1 MRPYVWFQAEEVV
14 NMDREVQ
21 FLLYNM
27 PEDSGKVQVVIKD
40 ETIWCTQKA
49 MAQLFGV
56 GVPAV
61 SKHLKNIFEEGELSP
76 EMTISKMET
85 VINRGK
91 RGEVNEFIDFYNL
104 DAIIAVGYR
113 VSSLKATRFRQWAT
127 KILNE
132 YIRKGFAMDDERLKQ
147 GTALFGKDYFREL
160 LERVRSIR
168 ASERRIWQQITDIY
182 AECSIDYDRNAKTTR
197 DFYAMVQ
204 NRFHYAITGQ
214 TAAEIIYTKA
224 DHTKEHMGMTTW
236 KNAPDGR
243 VLKSDVSIAK
253 NYLQEKE
260 IRQLERTVAGYFDY
274 IEDLIERENTFNM
287 EQFASSINEFLTFRR
302 YQILPDKGKISAA
315 QAKKK
320 AEDEY
325 ALFDPTQQI
334 DSDFDK
340 EVRKT
345 LKDLA

>member
-1 MRPYVWFQAEEVV
+1 MSNEI
-14 NMDREVQ
+14 Q
-21 FLLYNM
+21 FLLYNI
-27 PEDSGKVQVVIKD
+27 PDADGKVQVVIKG
-40 ETIWCTQKA
+40 ETLWCTQKA

-56 GVPAV
+56 GVPAI
-61 SKHLKNIFEEGELSP
+61 SKHLKNIFTEGELNP
-76 EMTISKMET
+76 DTTISKMET
-85 VINRGK
+85 VVNRGM
-91 RGEVNEFIDFYNL
+91 RGEVNELIDFYSL

-132 YIRKGFAMDDERLKQ
+132 YIKKGFVMDDERLKQ
-147 GTALFGKDYFREL
+147 GTAVFGKDYFREL

-168 ASERRIWQQITDIY
+168 TSERRIWQQITDIY
-182 AECSIDYDRNAKTTR
+182 AECSTDYDKNSPTTR
-197 DFYAMVQ
+197 DFYAMIQ
-204 NRFHYAITGQ
+204 NSFHYAITGQ
-214 TAAEIIYTKA
+214 TAAEIIYSKA
-224 DHTKEHMGMTTW
+224 DHTKGHMGLTTW

-260 IRQLERTVAGYFDY
+260 IRQLERAVTGFFDY

-287 EQFASSINEFLTFRR
+287 AQFSASVNEFLTFRK
-302 YQILPDKGKISAA
+302 YQILPDKGKITAS

-320 AEDEY
+320 AEEEY
-325 ALFDPTQQI
+325 DIFNKTQRI

-340 EVRKT
+340 EIRVLLDNK
-345 LKDLA
+345 

>member
-1 MRPYVWFQAEEVV
+1 
-14 NMDREVQ
+14 
-21 FLLYNM
+21 
-27 PEDSGKVQVVIKD
+27 
-40 ETIWCTQKA
+40 
-49 MAQLFGV
+49 
-56 GVPAV
+56 
-61 SKHLKNIFEEGELSP
+61 
-76 EMTISKMET
+76 
-85 VINRGK
+85 
-91 RGEVNEFIDFYNL
+91 
-104 DAIIAVGYR
+104 
-113 VSSLKATRFRQWAT
+113 
-127 KILNE
+127 
-132 YIRKGFAMDDERLKQ
+132 
-147 GTALFGKDYFREL
+147 
-160 LERVRSIR
+160 
-168 ASERRIWQQITDIY
+168 
-182 AECSIDYDRNAKTTR
+182 
-197 DFYAMVQ
+197 MVQ
-204 NRFHYAITGQ
+204 NRFHYAIIGQ

>member
-1 MRPYVWFQAEEVV
+1 
-14 NMDREVQ
+14 
-21 FLLYNM
+21 M

-127 KILNE
+127 TILNE

-182 AECSIDYDRNAKTTR
+182 AECCIDYDRNAKTTR

-224 DHTKEHMGMTTW
+224 DHTKDHMGLTTW

-243 VLKSDVSIAK
+243 ILKSDVSIAK

-287 EQFASSINEFLTFRR
+287 EQFAASVNEFLTFRR
-302 YQILPDKGKISAA
+302 YQTLPDKGKISAA

-340 EVRKT
+340 EVRKM
-345 LKDLA
+345 LKDGE

>member
-1 MRPYVWFQAEEVV
+1 MAKNIEIRNSTAE
-14 NMDREVQ
+14 
-21 FLLYNM
+21 FLIFML
-27 PEDSGKVQVVIKD
+27 EGKEEGIQVMYKD
-40 ETIWCTQKA
+40 ETIWATQKA
-49 MAQLFGV
+49 MAQLFDV
-56 GVPAV
+56 GVPAI
-61 SKHLKNIFEEGELSP
+61 SKHLKNIFESGELVENSV
-76 EMTISKMET
+76 ISKMET
-85 VINRGK
+85 TAADGK
-91 RGEVNEFIDFYNL
+91 NYTTTYYSL

-132 YIRKGFAMDDERLKQ
+132 YIKKGFAMDDERLKQ
-147 GTALFGKDYFREL
+147 GNAVFGKDYFREL
-160 LERVRSIR
+160 LERIRSIR
-168 ASERRIWQQITDIY
+168 TSERRIWQQITDIY
-182 AECSIDYDRNAKTTR
+182 AECSTDYDKNSPTTR
-197 DFYAMVQ
+197 DFYAMIQ

-214 TAAEIIYTKA
+214 TAAEIIYSKA
-224 DHTKEHMGMTTW
+224 DHTKDHMGLTTW

-260 IRQLERTVAGYFDY
+260 IRQLERAVTGFFDY

-287 EQFASSINEFLTFRR
+287 SQFSASVNEFLTFRK

-320 AEDEY
+320 AEEEY
-325 ALFDPTQQI
+325 DIFNKTQRI

-340 EVRKT
+340 EIRGLLDNK
-345 LKDLA
+345 

>member
-1 MRPYVWFQAEEVV
+1 MSNEI
-14 NMDREVQ
+14 Q

-27 PEDSGKVQVVIKD
+27 PDADGKVQVVIKG
-40 ETIWCTQKA
+40 ETLWCTQKA

-56 GVPAV
+56 GVPAI
-61 SKHLKNIFEEGELSP
+61 SKHLKNIFTEGELNP
-76 EMTISKMET
+76 DTTISKMET
-85 VINRGK
+85 VVNRGM
-91 RGEVNEFIDFYNL
+91 RGEVNELIDFYSL

-132 YIRKGFAMDDERLKQ
+132 YIKKGFVMDDERLKQ
-147 GTALFGKDYFREL
+147 GTAMFGKDYFREL

-168 ASERRIWQQITDIY
+168 TSERRIWQQITDIY
-182 AECSIDYDRNAKTTR
+182 AECSTDYDKNSPTTK
-197 DFYAMVQ
+197 DFYAMIQ

-214 TAAEIIYTKA
+214 TAAEIIYSKA
-224 DHTKEHMGMTTW
+224 DHTKDHMGLTTW

-260 IRQLERTVAGYFDY
+260 IRQLERAVTGFFDY

-287 EQFASSINEFLTFRR
+287 AQFSASVNEFLTFRK

-320 AEDEY
+320 AEEEY
-325 ALFDPTQQI
+325 DIFNKTQRI

-340 EVRKT
+340 EIRVLLDNK
-345 LKDLA
+345 

>member
-1 MRPYVWFQAEEVV
+1 
-14 NMDREVQ
+14 MDREVQ

-182 AECSIDYDRNAKTTR
+182 AECCIDYDRNAKTTR

-214 TAAEIIYTKA
+214 TAAEIIYSKA

-340 EVRKT
+340 EVRKM
-345 LKDLA
+345 LKDGE

>member
-1 MRPYVWFQAEEVV
+1 MSNEIQY
-14 NMDREVQ
+14 
-21 FLLYNM
+21 LLYSM
-27 PEDSGKVQVVIKD
+27 PDADGKVQVVIKG
-40 ETIWCTQKA
+40 ETLWCTQKA

-56 GVPAV
+56 GVPAI
-61 SKHLKNIFEEGELSP
+61 SKHLKNIFTEGELNP
-76 EMTISKMET
+76 DTTISKMET
-85 VINRGK
+85 VVNRGI
-91 RGEVNEFIDFYNL
+91 RGEVQELIDFYSL

-132 YIRKGFAMDDERLKQ
+132 YIKKGFAMDDERLKQ

-182 AECSIDYDRNAKTTR
+182 AECSTDYDRNSPTTH
-197 DFYAMVQ
+197 DFYAMIQ

-224 DHTKEHMGMTTW
+224 DHTKDHMGLTTW

-260 IRQLERTVAGYFDY
+260 IRQLERAVTGFFDY

-287 EQFASSINEFLTFRR
+287 AQFSTSVNEFLTFRR

-320 AEDEY
+320 AEEEY
-325 ALFDPTQQI
+325 DIFNKTQRI

-340 EVRKT
+340 EVRGLLGKE
-345 LKDLA
+345 

>member
-1 MRPYVWFQAEEVV
+1 MSNEI
-14 NMDREVQ
+14 Q
-21 FLLYNM
+21 FLLYTM
-27 PEDSGKVQVVIKD
+27 PEADGKVQVVIK
-40 ETIWCTQKA
+40 EESLWCTQKA

-56 GVPAV
+56 GVPAI
-61 SKHLKNIFEEGELSP
+61 SKHLKNIFEEGELSR
-76 EMTISKMET
+76 EVVVSKMEIT
-85 VINRGK
+85 TQHGAIEDKMQTHSV
-91 RGEVNEFIDFYNL
+91 DFYHL

-132 YIRKGFAMDDERLKQ
+132 YIRKGFVMDDERLKQ
-147 GTALFGKDYFREL
+147 GTAVFGKDYFREL

-168 ASERRIWQQITDIY
+168 TSERRMWQQITDIY
-182 AECSIDYDRNAKTTR
+182 AECSTDYDKNSPTTK
-197 DFYAMVQ
+197 DFYAMIQ

-224 DHTKEHMGMTTW
+224 DHAKKNMGLTTW
-236 KNAPDGR
+236 KHAPDGR

-260 IRQLERTVAGYFDY
+260 IHQLERAVSSYFDY
-274 IEDLIERENTFNM
+274 IENQIERHNVFNM
-287 EQFASSINEFLTFRR
+287 EQFAASVNKFLTFND
-302 YQILPDKGKISAA
+302 YKILPDKGKISAA

-320 AEDEY
+320 AEEEY
-325 ALFDPTQQI
+325 DIFNKTQRI

-340 EVRKT
+340 EVRGMLEK
-345 LKDLA
+345 K